1 MRKSLPP
8 PDSRAG
14 HGCARLVERSAAV
27 SARIIPATRMIPTD
41 SRSGPATRE
50 PRVTWAALRRHL
62 GTLPNQITATRL
74 AMVPLLWVLA
84 ILNRPVWL
92 GIGVAVA
99 GATDVLDG
107 WLSRRWHQTSDFGSR
122 LDSVADH
129 FLAISVT
136 LWLVLLRPFF
146 FREQKWALIAWSAFA
161 LMVLAVS
168 WIRFRR
174 AVDLHLYSAKAAVFL
189 SFCFGIP
196 LLVTGR
202 YSHPQFW
209 LTIGACTLAAA
220 EALAV
225 ILTSS
230 EVDEHL
236 GSIVL
241 RARRRRQRG
250 A

>member
-1 MRKSLPP
+1 
-8 PDSRAG
+8 
-14 HGCARLVERSAAV
+14 
-27 SARIIPATRMIPTD
+27 MIPTE
-41 SRSGPATRE
+41 TRTGAAARK
-50 PRVTWAALRRHL
+50 PRITRAALRRHL
-62 GTLPNQITATRL
+62 STLPNQITATRL
-74 AMVPLLWVLA
+74 AMVPVLWALA
-84 ILNRPVWL
+84 IFNRPVWL
-92 GIGVAVA
+92 GVGVAVA

-107 WLSRRWHQTSDFGSR
+107 WLSRRWHQTSEFGSR

-129 FLAISVT
+129 LLAISVT

-168 WIRFRR
+168 WVRFRR
-174 AVDLHLYSAKAAVFL
+174 FVDLHLYSAKAAVFL

-209 LTIGACTLAAA
+209 LTIGMCTLAAA

-225 ILTSS
+225 LLTSH
-230 EVDEHL
+230 EVDEHR
-236 GSIVL
+236 GSILL
-241 RARRRRQRG
+241 RGRRRR
-250 A
+250 ANAS